1 MTTFYHYGSLGD
13 IVYSLPAIEAA
24 GGGDVWMHWRPF
36 YRFMKPLL
44 ETQPC
49 VNEVELVRSKEW
61 GMEKADFNFF
71 NFRYFERKA
80 RAEGRIEHLAES
92 HLLVV
97 KKQFDLTKPWLYN
110 IKADRRAEIVICRTQ
125 RYHDLRGRKEVDW
138 NILSDYN
145 DRLCFVGEEKDYLRF
160 KKHFFDPV
168 HFVCRDCLELAEIVK
183 GAKLLV
189 GNQSLPLALAE
200 SMKINRIYE
209 VCYARNNCR
218 PFTPNGHTKLTREL
232 IERYID
238 K

>member
-13 IVYSLPAIEAA
+13 IVYSLPAIEVA
-24 GGGDVWMHWRPF
+24 GGGDVWMHWNPF

-44 ETQPC
+44 LAQPC
-49 VNEVELVRSKEW
+49 VNKVELVRSKEW
-61 GMEKADFNFF
+61 GMENADFNFF
-71 NFRYFERKA
+71 NFRYYERKA

-97 KKQFDLTKPWLYN
+97 DKQFDLTKPWLHN
-110 IKADRRAEIVICRTQ
+110 IKADWRADIVICRTQ
-125 RYHDLRGRKEVDW
+125 RYHDPRGRKEVDW
-138 NILSDYN
+138 HILKDYN

-168 HFVCRDCLELAEIVK
+168 NFVCRDCMELAEIVK

-200 SMKINRIYE
+200 AMKINRIYE
-209 VCYARNNCR
+209 VCYERNNCR

-232 IERYID
+232 IERYIE